1 MPLKATDWLVIAGY
15 LLINLLIGIY
25 YRRRSGGNTE
35 EFFVSGRD
43 VSWWLAGTSMVAT
56 TFAADTPLF
65 VSGVIAT
72 QGIAGNW
79 IWWSSCLSGLLT
91 VFFFARYWRRSEVLT
106 DVELTEIRYGGRPA
120 AFLRGFKAVY
130 LGLLMNCLILGWV
143 TNAMVSIVAVLLGPM
158 IAEGKVIE
166 LTLGSTTLLHYT
178 LGSSNHT
185 ALLICIFVLIP
196 FTGIYTSIGGLWGVL
211 VTDLFQFIL
220 KMGMVVVL
228 AWVAVV
234 KIGGMHALRLQL
246 AVVGQAAGQSGLQ
259 TSNPLA
265 FFPDFHSGWTT
276 SAIWTLPLLTFVTY
290 LGVQWWSAWYPGAEP
305 GGGGYVAQ
313 RMFCARDEKNS
324 LGATLWFNVAHYAL
338 RPWPWILTGL
348 VALAVY
354 STNGGLHPNAE
365 FAANPQQGYV
375 MVLRDYLPPALR
387 GVMIA
392 AFLAAFM
399 STLGT
404 QLNWGVSYLVNDF
417 YRRFLVRG
425 GTERH
430 YVAMGRLFTIGLVLI
445 SGFVS
450 SQLHS
455 IGEGWQ
461 IVLKLGIGTGAV
473 YILRWYWW
481 RINAWSE
488 IVAMIVAAAVTLIL
502 DNAPLRHFL
511 HLSQVPFTGNE
522 PVVFA
527 KTALVTLGCTTIAWL
542 LATFLTPAESE
553 QKLLAFYRRV
563 HPTVHG
569 WKKIARL
576 APELPEVRDLG
587 SNALDWITGCAMI
600 YCSLFGI
607 GKLIFGEWLVGLLL
621 LLIAAVAG
629 WLIFWDLSRR
639 GWQSLSGADSP
650 KANLRVDSAEA

>member
-1 MPLKATDWLVIAGY
+1 MPLSTTDWLVIVGY

-43 VSWWLAGTSMVAT
+43 VPWWLAGTSMVAT

-79 IWWSSCLSGLLT
+79 IWWSSCLSGLMT

-130 LGLLMNCLILGWV
+130 LGLIMNCLILGWV
-143 TNAMVSIVAVLLGPM
+143 TNAMVSIISVLLGPM
-158 IAEGKVIE
+158 IPEGKVLE
-166 LTLGSTTLLHYT
+166 LTLGGHTLLHYT
-178 LGSSNHT
+178 LGSPNHT

-220 KMGMVVVL
+220 KMGMVIVL

-234 KIGGMHALRLQL
+234 KIGGMNALRLQL
-246 AVVGQAAGQSGLQ
+246 QVVGEAARQNGLQ

-265 FFPDFHSGWTT
+265 FLPDTHLGWTT

-313 RMFCARDEKNS
+313 RMFCARDEKHS
-324 LGATLWFNVAHYAL
+324 LGATLWFNIAHYAL
-338 RPWPWILTGL
+338 RPWPWIITGL

-354 STNGGLHPNAE
+354 SPNGGLHPNPA

-417 YRRFLVRG
+417 YRRFMVTG
-425 GTERH
+425 KTEKH
-430 YVAMGRLFTIGLVLI
+430 YVAMGRLFTIGLVLV
-445 SGFVS
+445 SGYIAGQLRSVS
-450 SQLHS
+450 
-455 IGEGWQ
+455 EGWQ
-461 IVLKLGIGTGAV
+461 IVLNLGIGTGAV

-488 IVAMIVAAAVTLIL
+488 IVAMIVAAAVTLVLKFQIT
-502 DNAPLRHFL
+502 F
-511 HLSQVPFTGNE
+511 SGNE

-527 KTALVTLGCTTIAWL
+527 KRALTTAACTTLAWV
-542 LATFLTPAESE
+542 LATFLTPAESGE
-553 QKLLAFYRRV
+553 KLVAFYRRV
-563 HPTVHG
+563 HPTVYG
-569 WKKIARL
+569 WRKVAKL
-576 APELPEVRDLG
+576 APEVEQVRDLR
-587 SNALDWITGCAMI
+587 SNTLDWIMGCLMV

-607 GKLIFGEWLVGLLL
+607 GKLVFGEWLVGALLL
-621 LLIAAVAG
+621 AVAAIAG
-629 WLIFWDLSRR
+629 WVIFWDLSRR
-639 GWQSLSGADSP
+639 GWQALSGAEKRGAGLKVGS
-650 KANLRVDSAEA
+650 VEA

>member
-1 MPLKATDWLVIAGY
+1 MPLNAIDWLVIAGY
-15 LLINLLIGIY
+15 LLINLAIGFY
-25 YRRRSGGNTE
+25 YRRRSGGNTA
-35 EFFVSGRD
+35 EFFVSGRN

-79 IWWSSCLSGLLT
+79 IWWSSCLGGLLT

-106 DVELTEIRYGGRPA
+106 DVELTEIRYSGRPA
-120 AFLRGFKAVY
+120 AFLRGFKAIY
-130 LGLLMNCLILGWV
+130 LGLIMNCLILGWV
-143 TNAMVSIVAVLLGPM
+143 TNAMVSIIAVLMGPL
-158 IAEGKVIE
+158 IPEGKVLE
-166 LTLGSTTLLHYT
+166 LSLGSTKLLHYT
-178 LGSSNHT
+178 LGSPNHT

-220 KMGMVVVL
+220 KMGMVIVL

-246 AVVGQAAGQSGLQ
+246 QLVGEAARHNGVQ
-259 TSNPLA
+259 TSDPLA
-265 FFPDFHSGWTT
+265 FFPDFHLGWTT
-276 SAIWTLPLLTFVTY
+276 SAIWTLPLLTFLTY
-290 LGVQWWSAWYPGAEP
+290 MGVQWWSAWYPGAEP

-324 LGATLWFNVAHYAL
+324 LGATLWFSIAHYAL
-338 RPWPWILTGL
+338 RPWPWIITGL

-354 STNGGLHPNAE
+354 SPNGGLHPNPA

-375 MVLRDYLPPALR
+375 MVLRDYLPSALR

-417 YRRFLVRG
+417 YRRFLVREKS
-425 GTERH
+425 ERH
-430 YVAMGRLFTIGLVLI
+430 YVGMGRLFTILLVLI
-445 SGFVS
+445 SGYVAG
-450 SQLHS
+450 QLTS

-461 IVLKLGIGTGAV
+461 IVLNLGIGTGAV

-488 IVAMIVAAAVTLIL
+488 IVAMIAAAVVTLVL
-502 DNAPLRHFL
+502 KYMVTFGGSD
-511 HLSQVPFTGNE
+511 

-527 KTALVTLGCTTIAWL
+527 KRSLITAGCTTVAWV

-553 QKLLAFYRRV
+553 EKLVAFYRRV
-563 HPTVHG
+563 RPTVHG

-576 APELPEVRDLG
+576 APEVAEVRDLR
-587 SNALDWITGCAMI
+587 SNALDWLMGCLMI

-607 GKLIFGEWLVGLLL
+607 GKLVFGEWLVGLLL
-621 LLIAAVAG
+621 IAVAAIAG
-629 WLIFWDLSRR
+629 WVIFWDLSRR
-639 GWQSLSGADSP
+639 GWQSLSGAEAVTT
-650 KANLRVDSAEA
+650 KAQGSA

>member
-1 MPLKATDWLVIAGY
+1 MPLNATDWLVIAGY
-15 LLINLLIGIY
+15 LLINLLIGFY
-25 YRRRSGGNTE
+25 YRRRSGGNTA
-35 EFFVSGRD
+35 EFFVSGRN

-91 VFFFARYWRRSEVLT
+91 VFFFARYWRRAEVLT

-143 TNAMVSIVAVLLGPM
+143 TNAMVSIITVLLGPL
-158 IAEGKVIE
+158 IPEGKVVE
-166 LTLGSTTLLHYT
+166 LSLGSTTLLHYT
-178 LGSSNHT
+178 LGSPNHT
-185 ALLICIFVLIP
+185 ALLICIFILIP

-220 KMGMVVVL
+220 KMGMVIVL

-246 AVVGQAAGQSGLQ
+246 QLVGDAARRSGVQ
-259 TSNPLA
+259 TSDPLA
-265 FFPDFHSGWTT
+265 FLPDFHLGWTT
-276 SAIWTLPLLTFVTY
+276 SALWTLPLLTFFTY
-290 LGVQWWSAWYPGAEP
+290 MGVQWWSAWYPGAEP

-324 LGATLWFNVAHYAL
+324 LGATLWFNIAHYAL
-338 RPWPWILTGL
+338 RPWPWIITGL

-354 STNGGLHPNAE
+354 SPNGGLHPNPA
-365 FAANPQQGYV
+365 FAADPQQGYV
-375 MVLRDYLPPALR
+375 MVLRDYLPSALR

-417 YRRFLVRG
+417 YRRFLVREK
-425 GTERH
+425 TEQH
-430 YVAMGRLFTIGLVLI
+430 YVAIGRLFTILLVLA
-445 SGFVS
+445 SGYVAGS
-450 SQLHS
+450 LHS
-455 IGEGWQ
+455 VAEGWK
-461 IVLKLGIGTGAV
+461 ILLRVGIGTGAV

-488 IVAMIVAAAVTLIL
+488 IVAMIAAAAVTVIIERW
-502 DNAPLRHFL
+502 AAF
-511 HLSQVPFTGNE
+511 SGSE

-527 KTALVTLGCTTIAWL
+527 KSALLTAGCATVAWV

-553 QKLLAFYRRV
+553 EKLLAFYRRV
-563 HPTVHG
+563 RPSVHG

-576 APELPEVRDLG
+576 APEVAEVRDLG
-587 SNALDWITGCAMI
+587 RNALDWLMGCLMI

-607 GKLIFGEWLVGLLL
+607 GKLVFGEWLAGVLLL
-621 LLIAAVAG
+621 AVAAVSG
-629 WLIFWDLSRR
+629 WVIFWDLSRR
-639 GWQSLSGADSP
+639 GWQSLSGAEAATT
-650 KANLRVDSAEA
+650 KAQGSA